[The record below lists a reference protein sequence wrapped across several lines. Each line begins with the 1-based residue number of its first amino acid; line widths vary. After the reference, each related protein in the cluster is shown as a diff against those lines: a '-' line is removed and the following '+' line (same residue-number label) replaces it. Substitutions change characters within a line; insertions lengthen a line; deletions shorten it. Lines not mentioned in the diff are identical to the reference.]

1 MVINH
6 KKMWGPFTHHWHLEG
21 IDIKRSDFPVTADI
35 VDELDQTMKP
45 KHSRNDQD
53 ENHENIFLDAK
64 IEKKNPTFYIFQNA
78 KQTLL
83 SSDPHVYDNKK
94 CGNIPA
100 KRAWHCKEIKTQWNK
115 HKQTHWKE
123 HNLKGLTFLKRYSW
137 VRNWT
142 LLSIG

>member
-1 MVINH
+1 MVINY

-64 IEKKNPTFYIFQNA
+64 IEKKTQHFIFSKMQSRHSSAQILMCMTTKSVATFQ
-78 KQTLL
+78 Q
-83 SSDPHVYDNKK
+83 
-94 CGNIPA
+94 
-100 KRAWHCKEIKTQWNK
+100 
-115 HKQTHWKE
+115 KE
-123 HNLKGLTFLKRYSW
+123 HDIVKK
-137 VRNWT
+137 
-142 LLSIG
+142 